1 MKAPMAAFLLSLA
14 LTLTLNNLSVLS
26 SEITLDSGKPL
37 SPPTTFIP
45 PDEHTHH
52 HIKSTR
58 ARRMAEQ
65 RDRVREKIASG
76 EFKEKY
82 HRITEEQ
89 LTTLVDKAYSED
101 PELEK
106 KENQWVR
113 RGNLKGALNDP
124 KRRHLWGSSWGV
136 SRDPY
141 AVPTGKADTSAD
153 WEKWAQGY
161 RHVGDFIDCSDMFYN
176 GEGSHDDGDGDA
188 NCERWAAWCAYV
200 DPYYAGGEYDEY
212 FGDNAAGKLDCHK
225 PDSDW
230 LLLGCYAQE
239 HYQWYEQISKHLW
252 AIDDYEYVVALA
264 GLAYMTDENCQ
275 GPYYDSSNYE
285 VYFGPMPVE
294 GGMIMMGAYS
304 DGACIYPH
312 EQTTSTYDDFYQG
325 DGIDLGSKD
334 EGQDDATNEQ
344 LSEWWYAAQEY
355 TMELFNEVYSDYL
368 YCTSCM
374 DYPTYQDGYF
384 IGDDGTDDDDLI
396 NQCWKFYSHDSFNL
410 PVDGLAQAAM
420 QGGLTSVTY
429 GGASFGKTFDGQYSD
444 GGSRQSSG
452 SGAKAA
458 SYQEQRV
465 ERLKANLYLTVAG
478 IVFVATFLAFAVA
491 RGSSKKKK
499 SSSRSRSRR
508 LLDADYGGSG
518 SDRRRSSSR
527 AKSSSGRSSRSASK
541 ARSSSG
547 RSKSRS
553 RKSEDGDY
561 KAPSSDRARSKSRSR
576 KSSSRK

>member
-1 MKAPMAAFLLSLA
+1 MKAPIAAFLLSLS
-14 LTLTLNNLSVLS
+14 LSLTLNVS
-26 SEITLDSGKPL
+26 SSTTIPLDAGKPDQL
-37 SPPTTFIP
+37 PPTYTP
-45 PDEHTHH
+45 PDENTLSK
-52 HIKSTR
+52 IKATR
-58 ARRMAEQ
+58 SRRMAEQ
-65 RDRVREKIASG
+65 RERVRAKIASG
-76 EFKEKY
+76 EFAETY
-82 HRITEEQ
+82 HKISEEQ
-89 LTTLVDKAYSED
+89 LTSLVDKAYTED
-101 PELEK
+101 PELERN
-106 KENQWVR
+106 ENQWIR
-113 RGNLKGALNDP
+113 RGNLKNALNDP
-124 KRRHLWGSSWGV
+124 RRKNRELWGWGV

-141 AVPTGKADTSAD
+141 EVKSGMADTSAD

-161 RHVGDFIDCSDMFYN
+161 RHVGDFIDCSGMFYN
-176 GEGSHDDGDGDA
+176 GEGSHDDGDGA

-212 FGDNAAGKLDCHK
+212 FGDNPAGSLDCHK
-225 PDSDW
+225 PDSTW

-264 GLAYMTDENCQ
+264 GLAYMTDDNCQ
-275 GPYYDSSNYE
+275 GPYYDDNNYE
-285 VYFGPMPVE
+285 VYFGAMPLE
-294 GGMIMMGAYS
+294 GGQVMMGAYS
-304 DGACIYPH
+304 DASCIYPH
-312 EQTTSTYDDFYQG
+312 EQTDSTYDDFYAG

-334 EGQDDATNEQ
+334 EGQDDATIATLE
-344 LSEWWYAAQEY
+344 EWWYDAQEY
-355 TMELFNEVYSDYL
+355 TMTLFNEVYSSYL

-410 PVDGLAQAAM
+410 PVDGLAQASM
-420 QGGLTSVTY
+420 QGGLTSVSY

-444 GGSRQSSG
+444 GSKKSSTQ
-452 SGAKAA
+452 KTA
-458 SYQEQRV
+458 SYQEQRM
-465 ERLKANLYLTVAG
+465 ERLKANLYLTFAG

-508 LLDADYGGSG
+508 LLDADYGGSSG
-518 SDRRRSSSR
+518 DPRRRSSSR
-527 AKSSSGRSSRSASK
+527 AKSSSGRSSRSTSK

-553 RKSEDGDY
+553 RVDGDY
-561 KAPSSDRARSKSRSR
+561 KAPSSDRTRSKSRSR

>member
-1 MKAPMAAFLLSLA
+1 MWGRKGLFLLIFVVISLSFSS
-14 LTLTLNNLSVLS
+14 LTS
-26 SEITLDSGKPL
+26 
-37 SPPTTFIP
+37 
-45 PDEHTHH
+45 
-52 HIKSTR
+52 
-58 ARRMAEQ
+58 
-65 RDRVREKIASG
+65 
-76 EFKEKY
+76 
-82 HRITEEQ
+82 
-89 LTTLVDKAYSED
+89 
-101 PELEK
+101 
-106 KENQWVR
+106 NQ
-113 RGNLKGALNDP
+113 
-124 KRRHLWGSSWGV
+124 H
-136 SRDPY
+136 
-141 AVPTGKADTSAD
+141 
-153 WEKWAQGY
+153 
-161 RHVGDFIDCSDMFYN
+161 
-176 GEGSHDDGDGDA
+176 
-188 NCERWAAWCAYV
+188 
-200 DPYYAGGEYDEY
+200 
-212 FGDNAAGKLDCHK
+212 
-225 PDSDW
+225 
-230 LLLGCYAQE
+230 LLLF
-239 HYQWYEQISKHLW
+239 ISFFLFFHHR

-312 EQTTSTYDDFYQG
+312 EQTTSTYDDFFQG
-325 DGIDLGSKD
+325 DGVDLGSKD
-334 EGQDDATNEQ
+334 QGQDDATTEQ
-344 LSEWWYAAQEY
+344 LSEWWYDAQEY

-420 QGGLTSVTY
+420 QGGVTSVTY
-429 GGASFGKTFDGQYSD
+429 GGVSFGKTFDGQYSD
-444 GGSRQSSG
+444 GGSRQS

-465 ERLKANLYLTVAG
+465 ERLKANLYLTAAG

-518 SDRRRSSSR
+518 NDRRRSSSR